1 MVVCIH
7 PDILS
12 SIITGIIANI
22 LFTLILIYGVQQF
35 RYWYFLKRKYNNK
48 TFHSFWK
55 RFPED
60 AIQEINCKVRGNKI
74 IFSGKSLNK
83 KISGFDGQFI
93 INPVNLKYGEGYHFH
108 EHTDGFAFSKIII
121 RDDSTFFV
129 DVPYTGVKENN
140 KQRKVGYIVYQAFIW
155 KLIENKI

>member
-12 SIITGIIANI
+12 SIVTGIIANI

-60 AIQEINCKVRGNKI
+60 AIQEINCKYEEIRLFFLGN
-74 IFSGKSLNK
+74 
-83 KISGFDGQFI
+83 
-93 INPVNLKYGEGYHFH
+93 
-108 EHTDGFAFSKIII
+108 
-121 RDDSTFFV
+121 R
-129 DVPYTGVKENN
+129 
-140 KQRKVGYIVYQAFIW
+140 
-155 KLIENKI
+155 